1 MFKNAKNVNI
11 IKYNTEKLHLLEILK
26 GLWQEISIN
35 IIWLLPKSNNKDAIV
50 VIVDQFTQMIRLK
63 AITTVVSLEEVA

>member
-35 IIWLLPKSNNKDAIV
+35 II
-50 VIVDQFTQMIRLK
+50 
-63 AITTVVSLEEVA
+63 